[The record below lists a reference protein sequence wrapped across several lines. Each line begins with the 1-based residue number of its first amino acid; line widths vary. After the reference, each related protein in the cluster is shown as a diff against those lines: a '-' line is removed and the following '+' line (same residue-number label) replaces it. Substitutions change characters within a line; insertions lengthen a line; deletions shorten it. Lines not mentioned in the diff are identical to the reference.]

1 MPQAKRTRG
10 KKPEYQLR
18 IARERIE
25 ILLNLAEKELRKH
38 PKRSRRYVELT
49 RKIGMRYNVNMP
61 KGFKFKYC
69 RKCGAYL
76 LPSRNVRVRL
86 TGKRLTYQCT
96 HCGYFYRMPI
106 GERRKEVG

>member
-1 MPQAKRTRG
+1 MGRRRFEKIKERRQ
-10 KKPEYQLR
+10 E
-18 IARERIE
+18 IARERIHL
-25 ILLNLAEKELRKH
+25 LLNLADECALSGDLQH
-38 PKRSRRYVELT
+38 AGRYASKA